1 MKIEDKEK
9 DALESV
15 LADIVGSDD
24 ERGQNLAIE
33 RYLKLNMAIAM
44 RNGTLDAKSLMEVVS
59 ATKPKQHT

>member
-44 RNGTLDAKSLMEVVS
+44 RSGNIDVKAITEVM
-59 ATKPKQHT
+59 AAMKPKQHT